1 MGGTVKKIRFT
12 LICLTLF
19 LINSIIYAQSTGI
32 KTKSASKTKAII
44 ASAIIPG
51 WGQSILKNKQ
61 KGEVMLWA
69 DGAIWLLYGGFQW
82 YGHSRNHDAKLF
94 AKVNADANINIK
106 SDKYYRALELYSSSD
121 AYNDDIRREARE
133 KYPDDP
139 QAQLDYLYQNGY
151 FGDSSWNWKSDS
163 LRYAYWQRRKS
174 AREALTRAGFM
185 FGCALLNRAISVI
198 DCAFFTQ
205 DKRYSFSFAPPQ
217 DQNGIG
223 IVFRF

>member
-1 MGGTVKKIRFT
+1 MKIIK
-12 LICLTLF
+12 LKSICLTL
-19 LINSIIYAQSTGI
+19 LVINIVVAQSAFQKSKSQA
-32 KTKSASKTKAII
+32 KTRAII

-51 WGQSILKNKQ
+51 WGQTILKNNH
-61 KGEVMLWA
+61 KGEAMLWA

-94 AKVNADANINIK
+94 AKVNAEANIKIK

-133 KYPDDP
+133 KYPNDP
-139 QAQLDYLYQNGY
+139 QAQLEYLYQHGY

-163 LRYAYWQRRKS
+163 LRYAYWQIRKS
-174 AREALTRAGFM
+174 ARSALTRAGFM
-185 FGCALLNRAISVI
+185 LGCALLNRAISVI

-205 DKRYSFSFAPPQ
+205 DKRFTFGLAPNQ

-223 IVFRF
+223 VIFRF